1 MLDRNINQSLQGPLK
16 ALARQLHRMG
26 IQPDHLTW
34 AGFAVGLLAVPLIAT
49 GHTHW
54 ALLAMALNRLADGL
68 DGTLARLTTPTDR
81 GAFLD
86 IALDFLFY
94 ASIPLAFA
102 LANPADNALA
112 AAVLLFGFMG
122 TGSSFL
128 AFAVLAAKRQ
138 LTNTQYPA
146 KGFFYLGG
154 LTEATETLA
163 VFTLMCLRPDW
174 FAPLA
179 YGFAALCALTT
190 VTRIAAGVT
199 AFRNDPP
206 PR

>member
-1 MLDRNINQSLQGPLK
+1 LPCWRPSASWPARNI
-16 ALARQLHRMG
+16 
-26 IQPDHLTW
+26 
-34 AGFAVGLLAVPLIAT
+34 
-49 GHTHW
+49 
-54 ALLAMALNRLADGL
+54 
-68 DGTLARLTTPTDR
+68 
-81 GAFLD
+81 
-86 IALDFLFY
+86 
-94 ASIPLAFA
+94 
-102 LANPADNALA
+102 
-112 AAVLLFGFMG
+112 
-122 TGSSFL
+122 
-128 AFAVLAAKRQ
+128 
-138 LTNTQYPA
+138 PA

-206 PR
+206 PH